1 MTELGFEP
9 AWYWVPAD
17 ADSFSFLCFSSPRR
31 ERSFLSYAFRLPSP
45 PKKSRKWRL
54 ISWFVLAFRS
64 FKHPNSLCS
73 DSMQWTVLCGKH
85 DSVDHVDVMM
95 MIVLAAAERYLDIKI
110 SVPSR
115 LSHRHLIED
124 VEIELLVCRESE
136 LLAELFDG
144 SLLGTPAGVPLL

>member
-1 MTELGFEP
+1 
-9 AWYWVPAD
+9 
-17 ADSFSFLCFSSPRR
+17 
-31 ERSFLSYAFRLPSP
+31 
-45 PKKSRKWRL
+45 
-54 ISWFVLAFRS
+54 
-64 FKHPNSLCS
+64 
-73 DSMQWTVLCGKH
+73 MQWTVLCGKH